1 MCHQTVSLVARHLE
15 AEGIPTVIMACA
27 RDITASAFPP
37 RAVFCDYPL
46 GNPAGRPHDP
56 ENQRAVIGAA
66 LALLEAAPGPG
77 TIVDLPHLWHAG
89 DGWKARVYDDNH

>member
-1 MCHQTVSLVARHLE
+1 MSLVARHLE

-37 RAVFCDYPL
+37 RAIFCNYPL
-46 GNPAGRPHDP
+46 GNPAGRPFDP

-66 LALLEAAPGPG
+66 LDLLENASAAG
-77 TIVDLPHLWHAG
+77 TIMDLPHRWS
-89 DGWKARVYDDNH
+89 DDDSWMDRVYDDNH

>member
-27 RDITASAFPP
+27 RDITASAYPP
-37 RAVFCDYPL
+37 RAVFSNYPL
-46 GNPAGRPHDP
+46 GNPAGRPFDP

-66 LALLEAAPGPG
+66 LDLLEQARAPG
-77 TIVDLPHLWHAG
+77 TVVNLPHRWLG
-89 DGWKARVYDDNH
+89 DPDWVAHVYDDQH